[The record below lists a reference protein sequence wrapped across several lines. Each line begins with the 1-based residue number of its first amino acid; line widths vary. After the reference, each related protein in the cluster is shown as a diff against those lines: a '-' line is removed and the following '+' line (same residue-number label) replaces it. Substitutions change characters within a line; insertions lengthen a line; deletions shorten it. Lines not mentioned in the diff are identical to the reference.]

1 MPTLVVLG
9 AGLAGLPIAHH
20 ALKHTVPLVKDLKVV
35 LVTPN
40 AEHYWNMAAVRG
52 VVPGQFGDDI
62 LFNPIEPE
70 LAQYPRESWE
80 IVLGKAETLDDGK
93 NTVVVAAND
102 GSRRTI
108 AYDAVVV
115 ATGTRAKENMPWKEV
130 GTTEQTKKAL
140 ADIRRELADAKTI
153 VVAGGGIT
161 GAETAGEIGFEYSA
175 KGAKDVY
182 FVYADDL
189 PLGPPLVDNVRK
201 AALNELHKLKVKTI
215 SGTKVTGVK
224 TDAGGKKT
232 LELTGKDGK
241 KTTMQADAYVPTVG
255 SIPNTSFLPASM
267 LDADGYV
274 NQDAS
279 LRVPGHDNV
288 FVVGDVGNLEGQY
301 GRIADLQTQ
310 HVVKSI
316 QAHFTGAAKP
326 ADYVVDPKVIAGI
339 TIGRGRATGQMGTWK
354 LPSIIIWLA
363 KGRYIGTDY
372 AKAFAQGKRTMM
384 VKNW

>member
-1 MPTLVVLG
+1 MT
-9 AGLAGLPIAHH
+9 
-20 ALKHTVPLVKDLKVV
+20 D
-35 LVTPN
+35 N
-40 AEHYWNMAAVRG
+40 RSYWNMAAVRG
-52 VVPGQFGDDI
+52 VVPGQYGDDI
-62 LFNPIEPE
+62 LFNPIEPSF
-70 LAQYPRESWE
+70 AQYPRDSWE

-102 GSRRTI
+102 GSRKTI
-108 AYDAVVV
+108 AYDAIVI

-215 SGTKVTGVK
+215 SGTKVTGVT
-224 TDAGGKKT
+224 TDASGKKT

-326 ADYVVDPKVIAGI
+326 ADYVVDPKVIAGV

-372 AKAFAQGKRTMM
+372 AKAFAEGKRTMM
-384 VKNW
+384 VKSW